1 MLNLSNEL
9 IFTCANNDSAQIAS
23 KNIGEREVVEKSW
36 GWTGGRRSTNYQ
48 RVIKPILATTTA
60 GVSRN
65 QPCSVPS
72 RHCLRE
78 ACWAAA
84 DIRIERIRDRE
95 ERTID

>member
-48 RVIKPILATTTA
+48 RLIKPYFPAYAVA
-60 GVSRN
+60 GFRVR
-65 QPCSVPS
+65 VV
-72 RHCLRE
+72 
-78 ACWAAA
+78 
-84 DIRIERIRDRE
+84 
-95 ERTID
+95 